1 MTLRSLLAAAVT
13 GAMALGAS
21 AAGAQPEDVGLGAA
35 VSSLQTA
42 GFSGLVAA
50 GDADGVYFERAV
62 GYADRERRRPHRLS
76 DRWPWASVSK
86 QVTAALVM
94 QQVDR
99 GRLKLDAPIRSVL
112 PDFEGPSGDRVTI
125 RQLLQH
131 TSGLPNPDETAPA
144 PDGVPSFYKEQGRV
158 IADRARTHG
167 YCAGAARAE
176 PGAGF
181 SYNNCDFNVLGAVL
195 EQVTGKSYAA
205 VLRDGLVHPL
215 GLRSLRP
222 APDGAPGGGSDVVG
236 YENGV
241 RAPFMNFAALG
252 AGGALVGTAR
262 DMLAFDRALLSK
274 ALVSPGSYAE
284 MWRGDPKLGYAA
296 LGAWSFS
303 APLRGC
309 AGPVTL
315 VERRGHFGGVQVRNV
330 VAPELGRAVAAFTN
344 NGDLEFGE
352 IWQGRGPTFELASAA
367 FCRPR
372 GG

>member
-1 MTLRSLLAAAVT
+1 MKARSWLTVVLT
-13 GAMALGAS
+13 GAAALGAS
-21 AAGAQPEDVGLGAA
+21 GAGAQPKDVGLGAA
-35 VSSLQTA
+35 VSTLETA

-50 GDADGVYFERAV
+50 SDADGVYFERAV
-62 GYADRERRRPHRLS
+62 GYADRERRRPHRTS

-86 QVTAALVM
+86 QVTAVLVM

-112 PDFEGPSGDRVTI
+112 PDFRGPTGSRVTI

-131 TSGLPNPDETAPA
+131 TSGLPNPDDTPSA
-144 PDGVPSFYKEQGRV
+144 PDGVPGFYKERGPV

-167 YCAGAARAE
+167 YCAGAPRAE

-181 SYNNCDFNVLGAVL
+181 VYNNCDFNVLGAVL
-195 EQVTGKSYAA
+195 ERATGKPYAA
-205 VLRDGLVHPL
+205 VLRDGLARPL

-222 APDGAPGGGSDVVG
+222 APDGAPGAGSEVVG
-236 YENGV
+236 YENGA
-241 RAPFMNFAALG
+241 RAPSMNFAALG

-274 ALVSPGSYAE
+274 TLVSPVAYAE

-309 AGPVTL
+309 RGAVTL
-315 VERRGHFGGVQVRNV
+315 VERRGHFGGVQVRNII
-330 VAPELGRAVAAFTN
+330 APDLGRAVVAFTN

-367 FCRPR
+367 FCGPR
-372 GG
+372 EG